1 MLFGTFLVDRGV
13 ADLGHIQEAIEL
25 QQRGRPS
32 LGQIAVSSGRLTR
45 DAIDETLARLRPGQ
59 RIGEALVEQGRM
71 NDSQVRQLLLVQMRD
86 SEPLGSI
93 LVRMGVMD
101 DATLDRE
108 LIAFYEEKF
117 HRELL
122 H

>member
-13 ADLGHIQEAIEL
+13 ADPEHIRDAIDQ
-25 QQRGRPS
+25 QQRSRPS
-32 LGQIAVSSGRLTR
+32 LGQLAIAAGRLTR

-59 RIGEALVEQGRM
+59 RIGEALVERGLL
-71 NDSQVRQLLLVQMRD
+71 NDTQIRQLLLLQKRD

-93 LVRMGVMD
+93 LVRMGVLD
-101 DATLDRE
+101 DATLDKE
-108 LIAFYEEKF
+108 LIAYHEEKF
-117 HRELL
+117 YRELL

>member
-13 ADLGHIQEAIEL
+13 ADPMHIRDAIDL

-32 LGQIAVSSGRLTR
+32 IGQLAVSLGRLTR
-45 DAIDETLARLRPGQ
+45 DAIDETLALLRPGQ
-59 RIGEALVEQGRM
+59 RIGEALVERGLM
-71 NDSQVRQLLLVQMRD
+71 NDSQIRQLLLLQKRD
-86 SEPLGSI
+86 SEPLGTI

-101 DATLDRE
+101 DATLDKE
-108 LIAFYEEKF
+108 LIAYHEEKF
-117 HRELL
+117 YRELL

>member
-13 ADLGHIQEAIEL
+13 ADPGHIREAIDR
-25 QQRGRPS
+25 QHQSRPS
-32 LGQIAVSSGRLTR
+32 LGAIAVALGRISR

-59 RIGEALVEQGRM
+59 RIGEALVERGLM
-71 NDSQVRQLLLVQMRD
+71 NDSQIRQLLLLQKRD

-93 LVRMGVMD
+93 LVKMGVID

-108 LIAFYEEKF
+108 LIAYHEEKF
-117 HRELL
+117 YQELL

>member
-1 MLFGTFLVDRGV
+1 MLFGTFLIDRGV
-13 ADLGHIQEAIEL
+13 ADPGHIREAIDL

-32 LGQIAVSSGRLTR
+32 LGEIAVSLGRLTR
-45 DAIDETLARLRPGQ
+45 DAIDATLARLRPGQ
-59 RIGEALVEQGRM
+59 RIGEALVEHGLM
-71 NDSQVRQLLLVQMRD
+71 NDTQLRQLLLLQRRD

-93 LVRMGVMD
+93 LVKMGVLD

-108 LIAFYEEKF
+108 LIAYHEEKF